1 MTQSIRPKTRIIDGP
16 SVRYA
21 ESEPRDHHA
30 LLFSPWPESIYA
42 YEPTWNR
49 LANDT
54 HLVATWPKLKS
65 RHFATGRSLSVSVLQ
80 ISRASVSRRL
90 S

>member
-30 LLFSPWPESIYA
+30 LLFSPW
-42 YEPTWNR
+42 
-49 LANDT
+49 
-54 HLVATWPKLKS
+54 
-65 RHFATGRSLSVSVLQ
+65 SLSVSVLQ